1 MAAKKKI
8 ISEMNYKYRYD
19 LELNIPLIRI
29 HAFHINLP
37 ESLLEDSS
45 EEEEFIIDSNSNIV
59 EELLHVLGLGGGLGV
74 AGIVALVRILPPF
87 DIVVGRIPLVP
98 FLTHL
103 NIPPM
108 SI

>member
-8 ISEMNYKYRYD
+8 ISEMNYKYRHD
-19 LELNIPLIRI
+19 LELNIPQIRI

-59 EELLHVLGLGGGLGV
+59 EELLKEKEESISTIRTSEASPTKNRNVH
-74 AGIVALVRILPPF
+74 I
-87 DIVVGRIPLVP
+87 D
-98 FLTHL
+98 L
-103 NIPPM
+103 NK
-108 SI
+108 SF